1 MRRGIGINTERGGM
15 RELKASGK
23 RSPSQKKKKKTPD
36 FFFSPFGCRPFSS
49 QPLSLSLKTNKQT
62 LQIRWAAPTA
72 TGGAAQGHG
81 LGIYIN
87 SHFDSGNVEVL
98 GVTGRKEHFAPDQPH
113 VVDLKIHAD
122 PWCEADGREHFQ
134 WFYYRV
140 SSAKGERLQMRIVN
154 AGEASFPGGWE
165 GYRAVASYD
174 RKRWFRVE
182 GTSFDAGSGVLTIDH
197 TPAKDAVYYA
207 YFAPYPYERHQALIA
222 EVQASGTDEKEVA
235 LEMVRDFFVVLPVF
249 FSKAGEAK
257 KRKRNS
263 KQPRKKRKRT
273 PPTKKNFAL

>member
-1 MRRGIGINTERGGM
+1 
-15 RELKASGK
+15 
-23 RSPSQKKKKKTPD
+23 
-36 FFFSPFGCRPFSS
+36 
-49 QPLSLSLKTNKQT
+49 
-62 LQIRWAAPTA
+62 
-72 TGGAAQGHG
+72 
-81 LGIYIN
+81 
-87 SHFDSGNVEVL
+87 
-98 GVTGRKEHFAPDQPH
+98 
-113 VVDLKIHAD
+113 
-122 PWCEADGREHFQ
+122 
-134 WFYYRV
+134 
-140 SSAKGERLQMRIVN
+140 MRIVN

>member
-1 MRRGIGINTERGGM
+1 M
-15 RELKASGK
+15 
-23 RSPSQKKKKKTPD
+23 
-36 FFFSPFGCRPFSS
+36 
-49 QPLSLSLKTNKQT
+49 
-62 LQIRWAAPTA
+62 
-72 TGGAAQGHG
+72 
-81 LGIYIN
+81 
-87 SHFDSGNVEVL
+87 
-98 GVTGRKEHFAPDQPH
+98 PH
-113 VVDLKIHAD
+113 IVDLKIHGD

-182 GTSFDAGSGVLTIDH
+182 GTSFDKASGVLTIDH
-197 TPAKDAVYYA
+197 TPEKDAVYYA

-235 LEMVRDFFVVLPVF
+235 LEMVRETEFGFGVFFSFFFVVREKKKAKIST
-249 FSKAGEAK
+249 SK
-257 KRKRNS
+257 
-263 KQPRKKRKRT
+263 KQ
-273 PPTKKNFAL
+273 KNIYKNIISSGRRSTATTSTASASAPSSPGGLACG